1 MNKLE
6 KLQAELKQLKVDM
19 SAIIEAEEMSDEDSK
34 RFDDLE
40 SKAKSVQG
48 NIERVE
54 RFNAEAAKDLE
65 GEGRQVQSVIV
76 KDNQKEDPTAGFSNL
91 ADMALA
97 VKNQYD
103 PGAQNDNRLKVLGAP
118 TGFHKEGGSTEGYE
132 VPAEFKSEIF
142 DLVFNEPDLLSMV
155 DNEPTSSNQV
165 QIVAD
170 ESTPWGSTG
179 IQANWASEGSQF
191 TPSELETSLI
201 DVKLHKLYAFCLA
214 TDELLEDSP
223 RLTSRLTNGAAR
235 AINWKANE
243 SIHYGSGAG
252 QPAGFFNHA
261 SLVTVAKEGS
271 QSADTVNANNVAKM
285 YARSTNPGRAV
296 WIMNQDVLPQ
306 LMTMTLGNQ
315 LVWSP
320 PSTGIVNAPGGFLFG
335 RPIMFSDQCKT
346 LGDKGDIEFIDPM
359 GYYSPRKGGVQA
371 DSSMHLYFDYGI
383 QAFRWTFRMG
393 GQPYQ
398 SKAVSPANG
407 SSTRSAF
414 VTLAV
419 RT

>member
-6 KLQAELKQLKVDM
+6 KLLAELKQLKADM
-19 SAIIEAEEMSDEDSK
+19 SAIIEADEMSEEDSK
-34 RFDDLE
+34 KFDELE
-40 SKAKSVQG
+40 AQALTVTA

-54 RFNAEAAKDLE
+54 RFNAQVAKDAE
-65 GEGRQVQSVIV
+65 GEGRKVQNVVV
-76 KDNQKEDPTAGFSNL
+76 KDNAKEDPKAGFDNL
-91 ADMALA
+91 ADMAMA

-103 PGAQNDNRLKVLGAP
+103 PGASNDDRLKILGAP

-132 VPAEFKSEIF
+132 VPAQFKNEIF
-142 DLVFNEPDLLSMV
+142 ELVFNEPDLLSMV
-155 DNEPTSSNQV
+155 DNEPTNSNQV

-170 ESTPWGSTG
+170 ESTPWGATG
-179 IQANWASEGSQF
+179 IQANWAAEGSQF
-191 TPSELETSLI
+191 TPSELETNLV

-223 RLTSRLTNGAAR
+223 RLNSRLTTGAAR

-243 SIHYGSGAG
+243 AIHYGTGAG
-252 QPAGFFNHA
+252 QPQGFFSSGA
-261 SLVTVAKEGS
+261 LVTVAKETS
-271 QSADTVNANNVAKM
+271 QSADTVNANNVSKM
-285 YARSTNPGRAV
+285 YARSTNPGRSV
-296 WIMNQDVLPQ
+296 WLMNQDVLPQ
-306 LMTMTLGNQ
+306 LTTMTLGNQ
-315 LVWSP
+315 LVWTP
-320 PSTGIVNAPGGFLFG
+320 PGNGIVGAPGGFLFG
-335 RPIMFSDQCKT
+335 RPILFSDQCKT

-383 QAFRWTFRMG
+383 QAFRWTFRIG

-398 SKAVSPANG
+398 SAPVSPSNG

-419 RT
+419 RS